1 MNQNFCFITEDVY
14 VVILKRTMSMK
25 KKQSMSQLNILK
37 QLKTKLSEKYV
48 M

>member
-25 KKQSMSQLNILK
+25 KKQSKSQLNILK